1 MGLETE
7 SYSVFCNFL
16 YDSKILKFIGVQL
29 RRSDIFVAASAAE
42 GKNAVGVGFCLTI
55 IIKIPL
61 LRSFIHFFFACGY
74 KNTAPMGLEPA
85 LNHKKIPRFRRILIT

>member
-7 SYSVFCNFL
+7 SYSVFCYFL

-42 GKNAVGVGFCLTI
+42 EKNAVGVGFCLTI
-55 IIKIPL
+55 IIRIPL
-61 LRSFIHFFFACGY
+61 HRSFIHFFS
-74 KNTAPMGLEPA
+74 PA
-85 LNHKKIPRFRRILIT
+85 ATKMTPDG